1 MPVVY
6 TRKPQIKIDDTRN
19 IDYSM
24 FGARRLMRLM
34 YLRPTTGTISLNNAF
49 VRSEVRRRK
58 WLLPPFVRT
67 SMPEPVKRNLL
78 DVALWVFSF
87 NLPDF
92 FALRGISGFLLSD
105 KINRG
110 TLFTPADD
118 QHLWGLTTL
127 RLPLQT

>member
-1 MPVVY
+1 MPVAY
-6 TRKPQIKIDDTRN
+6 TRKPQTKIDDTRN

-92 FALRGISGFLLSD
+92 FALRGIAGFLLSD
-105 KINRG
+105 KINR
-110 TLFTPADD
+110 
-118 QHLWGLTTL
+118 
-127 RLPLQT
+127 RI